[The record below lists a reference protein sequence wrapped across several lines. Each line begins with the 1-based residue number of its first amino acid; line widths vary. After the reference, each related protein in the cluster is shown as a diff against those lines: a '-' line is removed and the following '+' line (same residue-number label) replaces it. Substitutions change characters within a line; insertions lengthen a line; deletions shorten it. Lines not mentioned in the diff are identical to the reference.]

1 MSLGEETFALH
12 LRAAGIEDD
21 VTDNEFLR
29 KFGARIKR
37 SLYCWEWTVGRTGNG
52 YGACRVDG
60 KNVGAHVAS
69 YVAAHGPLAAGM
81 CVMHVCD
88 NPLCVRPDHL
98 QAGSLADNMVDKKR
112 KGRAANGES
121 NGRAKLTESQVAE
134 IRSLVKQGIAKKA
147 IARTYGIS
155 DTLVRYIAIGK
166 SWSEGKPRSPGEEM
180 LCQQLSEK
188 AISGWCREYKFA
200 PERKWRFDV
209 AFVDEMLAVEV
220 EGGHWVNGRHSR
232 GSGFEADCIK
242 YSTAAVLGWRVL
254 RFTTDQVKS
263 GMALRMLQQAIGRAA

>member
-37 SLYCWEWTVGRTGNG
+37 SLYCWEWTGGRTGNG

-112 KGRAANGES
+112 KG
-121 NGRAKLTESQVAE
+121 
-134 IRSLVKQGIAKKA
+134 
-147 IARTYGIS
+147 
-155 DTLVRYIAIGK
+155 
-166 SWSEGKPRSPGEEM
+166 
-180 LCQQLSEK
+180 
-188 AISGWCREYKFA
+188 
-200 PERKWRFDV
+200 
-209 AFVDEMLAVEV
+209 
-220 EGGHWVNGRHSR
+220 
-232 GSGFEADCIK
+232 
-242 YSTAAVLGWRVL
+242 
-254 RFTTDQVKS
+254 
-263 GMALRMLQQAIGRAA
+263 